1 MYAEERQLA
10 TLARAREHG
19 RVEVGALA
27 GAFGVTPETVRRD
40 LAVLERRG
48 VLRRV
53 HGGAIPIER
62 FGFEPAVATRDLL
75 LTDEKVRIARAALD
89 ELPDGEGAIFLDAG
103 TTTKRLAEL
112 LPLDRSLMV
121 VTNAVNLLETLCG
134 LPNLTILVL
143 GGRLRAR
150 TLATVDAWALDALT
164 RSYVDVAFLATNGF
178 SLERGLTTSD
188 ASEAA
193 VKRAVIASARRTVL
207 LADHTKVG
215 NDHFQRFAEAS
226 DVDTFIT
233 DSGLDAGLA
242 REIEDAG
249 IKVRLA

>member
-1 MYAEERQLA
+1 MYAAERQLA
-10 TLARAREHG
+10 TLERAREHG
-19 RVEVGALA
+19 RVEVVALA

-40 LAVLERRG
+40 LTVLERHG

-62 FGFEPAVATRDLL
+62 FGFEPAVATRDQL
-75 LTDEKVRIARAALD
+75 LTDEKSRIAQAALA

-103 TTTKRLAEL
+103 TTTKRFAEL
-112 LPLDRSLMV
+112 LPQDRPLTI
-121 VTNAVNLLETLCG
+121 VTNAVNLLETLSARS
-134 LPNLTILVL
+134 NLNVLVL

-150 TLATVDAWALDALT
+150 TLATVDTWALEALQQT
-164 RSYVDVAFLATNGF
+164 YVDVAFMATNGF
-178 SLERGLTTSD
+178 SVERGLTTSD
-188 ASEAA
+188 LNEAA

-215 NDHFQRFAEAS
+215 NDHFQRFGEAS

-242 REIEDAG
+242 RDIEDVG
-249 IKVRLA
+249 VKVILA

>member
-10 TLARAREHG
+10 TLARAREQG

-27 GAFGVTPETVRRD
+27 ADFGVTPETVRRD
-40 LAVLERRG
+40 LTVLERRG

-62 FGFEPAVATRDLL
+62 LGFEPEVATRDRL
-75 LTDEKVRIARAALD
+75 LTDEKARIARAALA
-89 ELPDGEGAIFLDAG
+89 ELPDDEGAIFLDAG

-112 LPLDRSLMV
+112 LPTDRALTV
-121 VTNAVNLLETLCG
+121 VTNAVNLLDTLS
-134 LPNLTILVL
+134 LRPNLTVLFL
-143 GGRLRAR
+143 GGRLRPR
-150 TLATVDAWALDALT
+150 TLATVDAWALEAL
-164 RSYVDVAFLATNGF
+164 REVYVDVAFLATNGF

-188 ASEAA
+188 VNEAA

-207 LADHTKVG
+207 LADRTKVG
-215 NDHFQRFAEAS
+215 NDHFQRFGEPA
-226 DVDTFIT
+226 DIDTFIT
-233 DSGLDAGLA
+233 DTALDTDLA

-249 IKVRLA
+249 VRVLLA